1 MNKINIKEAKNR
13 IKKLTEEIN
22 YHNKLY
28 YTDDNPEI
36 EDYEY
41 DKLFREL
48 ENLERDFPNLKEE
61 NSPTNK
67 VGGMILEKFEKFEH
81 PIAMYSLS
89 NVMNEEEFFDF
100 DNRMKKEINSKDIK
114 YTVENKFDGLALE
127 LIYQNGKL
135 IVASTRGDGQ
145 VGENV
150 TNNVKVM
157 NNVPKNIKEKNKL
170 IIRGEALIT
179 KKDFEA
185 LNREREELEEVPF
198 ANPRNAASGGLRQ
211 LDSSESKK
219 RRLKFF
225 AYQIANYKDFNL
237 TNEYK
242 AMEFLLSLGFTVEGV
257 HPNIDAKEVLKIYN
271 EIQLNRNKMD
281 YEIDGLVIKV
291 DDIKSQEKLGFLS
304 RAPRFAVAFKF
315 KPEEKETLLN
325 NIEVQVGRTGALT
338 PVAKLKPVQVGGVIV
353 SNVTLHNPNEIKSKD
368 IRIGD
373 TVVVIRSGDVI
384 PKIVRV
390 NFDKRPKESKEF
402 VFPNKC
408 PVCGGATAIT
418 EGDVI
423 VRCINEECP
432 SKITKYIE
440 YFVSKAAM
448 NIDGIGKEWIA
459 TFTKSGLVKNP
470 ADIYKIKKTDLYK
483 FERMGEKLADNMLNS
498 IKESKKTT
506 LKRFIYSLGMRQV
519 GETTADLLAKYFTSI
534 ENFKKAT
541 IEDLENIEGIGE
553 ISAKSIYDF
562 LNNDKSKKI
571 IDDLLAVGVEPIFE
585 KMAITESKLTGK
597 NVVITGSI
605 EGFTRTSAKE
615 TAERLG
621 ATVQSYVSKTTDI
634 LIVGEK
640 AGSKLK
646 KAEEL
651 GIEIMPAD
659 DFIKLAK
666 ET

>member
-1 MNKINIKEAKNR
+1 
-13 IKKLTEEIN
+13 
-22 YHNKLY
+22 
-28 YTDDNPEI
+28 
-36 EDYEY
+36 
-41 DKLFREL
+41 
-48 ENLERDFPNLKEE
+48 
-61 NSPTNK
+61 
-67 VGGMILEKFEKFEH
+67 
-81 PIAMYSLS
+81 MYSLS
-89 NVMNEEEFFDF
+89 NVMNEEEFFEF
-100 DNRMKKEINSKDIK
+100 DNRMKRETNSKNIK

-242 AMEFLLSLGFTVEGV
+242 AMEFLSDLGFTVEGV

-408 PVCGGATAIT
+408 PVCGGDTAIT

-459 TFTKSGLVKNP
+459 TFTKSGLVKTP

-621 ATVQSYVSKTTDI
+621 ATVQSSVSKTTDI

-659 DFIKLAK
+659 DFIKLVN
-666 ET
+666 E

>member
-1 MNKINIKEAKNR
+1 MNIEEAKNR

-242 AMEFLLSLGFTVEGV
+242 AMEFLSDLGFTVEGV

-390 NFDKRPKESKEF
+390 VFDKRPKESKEF

-408 PVCGGATAIT
+408 PVCGGDTAIT

-483 FERMGEKLADNMLNS
+483 FERMGEKLAENMLNS

-534 ENFKKAT
+534 DNFKKAT

-621 ATVQSYVSKTTDI
+621 ATVQSSVSKTTDI

-651 GIEIMPAD
+651 GIKIMPAD
-659 DFIKLAK
+659 YFIKLVN
-666 ET
+666 E

>member
-390 NFDKRPKESKEF
+390 NLDKRPKESKEF

-585 KMAITESKLTGK
+585 KMAVTESKLTGK

-621 ATVQSYVSKTTDI
+621 ATVQSSVSKTTDI

-659 DFIKLAK
+659 DFIKLVN
-666 ET
+666 E

>member
-1 MNKINIKEAKNR
+1 MNIEEAKNR

-89 NVMNEEEFFDF
+89 NVMNEEEFFEF
-100 DNRMKKEINSKDIK
+100 DNRMKRETNSKDIK

-185 LNREREELEEVPF
+185 LNREREELEELPF

-257 HPNIDAKEVLKIYN
+257 HTNIDAKEVLKIYN

-390 NFDKRPKESKEF
+390 VFDKRPKESKEF

-408 PVCGGATAIT
+408 PVCGGDTAIT

-621 ATVQSYVSKTTDI
+621 ATVQSSVSKTTDI

-659 DFIKLAK
+659 DFIKLVN
-666 ET
+666 E

>member
-1 MNKINIKEAKNR
+1 MSELKLEEAKNK
-13 IKKLTEEIN
+13 IKELTEEIN

-242 AMEFLLSLGFTVEGV
+242 AMEFLSDLGFTVEGV
-257 HPNIDAKEVLKIYN
+257 HPNIDYKEVLKIYD
-271 EIQLNRNKMD
+271 EIQINRKKMD

-304 RAPRFAVAFKF
+304 RSPRFAVAFKF

-418 EGDVI
+418 DGDVI

-534 ENFKKAT
+534 DNFKKAT

-562 LNNDKSKKI
+562 LHNDKSKKI

-621 ATVQSYVSKTTDI
+621 ATVQSSVSKTTDI

>member
-1 MNKINIKEAKNR
+1 MNLEEARKKIEQ
-13 IKKLTEEIN
+13 LTATIN

-48 ENLERDFPNLKEE
+48 ENLEREFPELKKDD
-61 NSPTNK
+61 SPTNK
-67 VGGMILEKFEKFEH
+67 VGGTILEKFEKFEH

-89 NVMNEEEFFDF
+89 NVMNEEEFLEF
-100 DNRMKKEINSKDIK
+100 DNRMQKELNTSKIK

-127 LIYQNGKL
+127 LIYEKGKL
-135 IVASTRGDGQ
+135 TVASTRGDGQ

-150 TNNVKVM
+150 TNNVKMM
-157 NNVPKNIKEKNKL
+157 NNVPKSIKETKKL
-170 IIRGEALIT
+170 IVRGEALIT
-179 KKDFEA
+179 KKDFEI
-185 LNREREELEEVPF
+185 LNKEREELEEIPF
-198 ANPRNAASGGLRQ
+198 ANARNAASGGLRQ

-225 AYQIANYKDFNL
+225 AYQIANYKDFDL

-242 AMEFLLSLGFTVEGV
+242 SMEFLSELGFTVEGV
-257 HPNIDAKEVLKIYN
+257 HPNIDAKKVLETYYD
-271 EIQLNRNKMD
+271 IQEKRSKMD

-291 DDIKSQEKLGFLS
+291 DDVKYQEKLGFLS

-315 KPEEKETLLN
+315 KPEEKETVLK

-338 PVAKLKPVQVGGVIV
+338 PVAKLEPVQVGGVTV

-390 NFDKRPKESKEF
+390 VLEKRPSDSKVFEF
-402 VFPNKC
+402 PKKC
-408 PVCGGATAIT
+408 PVCGGETAVT
-418 EGDVI
+418 DGDVI

-432 SKITKYIE
+432 SKITRYIE
-440 YFVSKAAM
+440 YFVSKPAM
-448 NIDGIGKEWIA
+448 NMERIGKEWIA
-459 TFTKSGLVKNP
+459 VFTKSGLVKTP
-470 ADIYKIKKTDLYK
+470 ADLYKITRDDLFK
-483 FERMGEKLADNMLNS
+483 FERMGEKLASYMLESIENS
-498 IKESKKTT
+498 KNTT
-506 LKRFIYSLGMRQV
+506 LKRFIYALGIRQV
-519 GETTADLLAKYFTSI
+519 GETTADLLAKYFTSV

-541 IEDLENIEGIGE
+541 IDDLQNIEGIGE

-562 LNNDKSKKI
+562 LHNKKTLKL
-571 IDDLLAVGVEPIFE
+571 IDDLLDAGVNPVFE
-585 KMAITESKLTGK
+585 KLTTVESPLTGK

-621 ATVQSYVSKTTDI
+621 ATVQSAVSKNTDI

-646 KAEEL
+646 KAQEL
-651 GIEIMPAD
+651 GIQIMEAD
-659 DFIKLAK
+659 EFIKLANI
-666 ET
+666 

>member
-1 MNKINIKEAKNR
+1 MNLEEARKKIEQ
-13 IKKLTEEIN
+13 LTATIN

-48 ENLERDFPNLKEE
+48 ENLEREFPELKKDD
-61 NSPTNK
+61 SPTNK
-67 VGGMILEKFEKFEH
+67 VGGTILEKFEKFEH

-89 NVMNEEEFFDF
+89 NVMNEEEFLEF
-100 DNRMKKEINSKDIK
+100 DNRMQKELNTSKIK

-127 LIYQNGKL
+127 LIYEKGKL
-135 IVASTRGDGQ
+135 TVASTRGDGQ

-150 TNNVKVM
+150 TNNVKMM
-157 NNVPKNIKEKNKL
+157 NNVPKSIKDTKKL
-170 IIRGEALIT
+170 IVRGEALIT
-179 KKDFEA
+179 KKDFEI
-185 LNREREELEEVPF
+185 LNKEREELEEIPF
-198 ANPRNAASGGLRQ
+198 ANARNAASGGLRQ

-225 AYQIANYKDFNL
+225 AYQIANYKDFDL

-242 AMEFLLSLGFTVEGV
+242 SMEFLSELGFTVEGV
-257 HPNIDAKEVLKIYN
+257 HPNIDAKKVLETYYD
-271 EIQLNRNKMD
+271 IQEKRSKMD

-291 DDIKSQEKLGFLS
+291 DDVKYQEKLGFLS

-315 KPEEKETLLN
+315 KPEEKETILK
-325 NIEVQVGRTGALT
+325 NIEVQIGRTGALT
-338 PVAKLKPVQVGGVIV
+338 PVAKLEPVQVGGVTV

-390 NFDKRPKESKEF
+390 VLEKRPSDSKVFEF
-402 VFPNKC
+402 PKKC
-408 PVCGGATAIT
+408 PVCGGDTAVT
-418 EGDVI
+418 DGDVI

-432 SKITKYIE
+432 SKITRYIE
-440 YFVSKAAM
+440 YFVSKPAM
-448 NIDGIGKEWIA
+448 NMERIGKEWIA
-459 TFTKSGLVKNP
+459 VFTKSGLVKTP
-470 ADIYKIKKTDLYK
+470 ADLYKITRDDLFK
-483 FERMGEKLADNMLNS
+483 FERMGEKLASYMLESIENS
-498 IKESKKTT
+498 KNTT
-506 LKRFIYSLGMRQV
+506 LKRFIYALGIRQV

-534 ENFKKAT
+534 DNFKKAT
-541 IEDLENIEGIGE
+541 IDDLQNIEGIGE

-562 LNNDKSKKI
+562 LHNKKTLKL
-571 IDDLLAVGVEPIFE
+571 IDDLLDAGVNPVFE
-585 KMAITESKLTGK
+585 KLTTVESPLTGK

-605 EGFTRTSAKE
+605 EGFTRNSAKE
-615 TAERLG
+615 AAERLG
-621 ATVQSYVSKTTDI
+621 ATVQSAVSKNTDI

-646 KAEEL
+646 KAQEL
-651 GIEIMPAD
+651 GIQIMEAD
-659 DFIKLAK
+659 DFIKLANI
-666 ET
+666 

>member
-1 MNKINIKEAKNR
+1 MNIEEAKNR

-257 HPNIDAKEVLKIYN
+257 HPNIDTKEVLKIYN

-408 PVCGGATAIT
+408 PVCGGDTAIT

-483 FERMGEKLADNMLNS
+483 FERMGDKLAENMLNS
-498 IKESKKTT
+498 IEGSKKTT

-562 LNNDKSKKI
+562 LHNDKSKKI

-621 ATVQSYVSKTTDI
+621 ATVQSSVSKNTDI

-651 GIEIMPAD
+651 GIKIMPAD
-659 DFIKLAK
+659 DFIKLVN
-666 ET
+666 E

>member
-1 MNKINIKEAKNR
+1 MNLEEARKKIEQ
-13 IKKLTEEIN
+13 LTATIN

-48 ENLERDFPNLKEE
+48 ENLEREFPELKKDD
-61 NSPTNK
+61 SPTNK
-67 VGGMILEKFEKFEH
+67 VGGTILEKFEKFEH

-89 NVMNEEEFFDF
+89 NVMNEEEFLEF
-100 DNRMKKEINSKDIK
+100 DNRMQKELNTSKIK

-127 LIYQNGKL
+127 LIYEKGKL
-135 IVASTRGDGQ
+135 TVASTRGDGQ

-150 TNNVKVM
+150 TNNVKMM
-157 NNVPKNIKEKNKL
+157 NNVPKSIKDTKKL
-170 IIRGEALIT
+170 IVRGEALIT
-179 KKDFEA
+179 KKDFEI
-185 LNREREELEEVPF
+185 LNKEREELEEIPF
-198 ANPRNAASGGLRQ
+198 ANARNAASGGLRQ

-225 AYQIANYKDFNL
+225 AYQIANYKDFDL

-242 AMEFLLSLGFTVEGV
+242 SMEFLSELGFTVEGV
-257 HPNIDAKEVLKIYN
+257 HPNIDAKKVLETYYD
-271 EIQLNRNKMD
+271 IQEKRSKMD

-291 DDIKSQEKLGFLS
+291 DDVKYQEKLGFLS

-315 KPEEKETLLN
+315 KPEEKETVLK

-338 PVAKLKPVQVGGVIV
+338 PVAKLEPVQVGGVTV

-390 NFDKRPKESKEF
+390 VLEKRPSDSKVFEF
-402 VFPNKC
+402 PKKC
-408 PVCGGATAIT
+408 PVCGGETAVT
-418 EGDVI
+418 DGDVI

-432 SKITKYIE
+432 SKITRYIE
-440 YFVSKAAM
+440 YFVSKPAM
-448 NIDGIGKEWIA
+448 NMERIGKEWIA
-459 TFTKSGLVKNP
+459 VFTKSGLVKTP
-470 ADIYKIKKTDLYK
+470 ADLYKITRDDLFK
-483 FERMGEKLADNMLNS
+483 FERMGEKLASYMLESIENS
-498 IKESKKTT
+498 KNTT
-506 LKRFIYSLGMRQV
+506 LKRFIYALGIRQV
-519 GETTADLLAKYFTSI
+519 GETTADLLAKYFTSV

-541 IEDLENIEGIGE
+541 IDDLQNIEGIGE

-562 LNNDKSKKI
+562 LHNKKTLKL
-571 IDDLLAVGVEPIFE
+571 IDDLLDAGVNPVFE
-585 KMAITESKLTGK
+585 KLTTVESPLTGK

-605 EGFTRTSAKE
+605 EGFTRNSAKE
-615 TAERLG
+615 AAERLG
-621 ATVQSYVSKTTDI
+621 ATVQSAVSKNTDI

-646 KAEEL
+646 KAQEL
-651 GIEIMPAD
+651 GIQIMEAD
-659 DFIKLAK
+659 DFIKLANI
-666 ET
+666 

>member
-1 MNKINIKEAKNR
+1 MNIEEAKNR

-100 DNRMKKEINSKDIK
+100 DNRMKKEINSKYIK

-242 AMEFLLSLGFTVEGV
+242 AMEFLSDLGFTVEGV
-257 HPNIDAKEVLKIYN
+257 HPNIDYKEVLKIYE
-271 EIQLNRNKMD
+271 EIQINRNKMD

-291 DDIKSQEKLGFLS
+291 DDIKLQEKLGFLS

-390 NFDKRPKESKEF
+390 VFEKRPKDSEEF
-402 VFPNKC
+402 IFPNKC

-418 EGDVI
+418 DGDVI
-423 VRCINEECP
+423 VRCVNEECP

-448 NIDGIGKEWIA
+448 NIEGIGKEWIA
-459 TFTKSGLVKNP
+459 IFTKSGLVKNP

-621 ATVQSYVSKTTDI
+621 ATVQSSVSKNTDI

-659 DFIKLAK
+659 DFIKLVN
-666 ET
+666 E

>member
-1 MNKINIKEAKNR
+1 MNIEEAKNR

-36 EDYEY
+36 EDYQY

-89 NVMNEEEFFDF
+89 NVMNEEEFFEF
-100 DNRMKKEINSKDIK
+100 DNRMKRETNSKNIK

-127 LIYQNGKL
+127 LIYENGKL

-242 AMEFLLSLGFTVEGV
+242 AMEFLSDLGFTVEGV
-257 HPNIDAKEVLKIYN
+257 HPNIDYKEVLKIYN
-271 EIQLNRNKMD
+271 EIQLNRNKMN

-390 NFDKRPKESKEF
+390 NLDKRPKDSEEF
-402 VFPNKC
+402 IFPNKC

-418 EGDVI
+418 DGDVI

-448 NIDGIGKEWIA
+448 NIEGIGKEWIA
-459 TFTKSGLVKNP
+459 IFTKSGLVKTP

-585 KMAITESKLTGK
+585 KMAITESKLTSK

-621 ATVQSYVSKTTDI
+621 ATVQSSVSKTTDI

-659 DFIKLAK
+659 DFIKLVN
-666 ET
+666 E

>member
-1 MNKINIKEAKNR
+1 MNLEEARKKIEQ
-13 IKKLTEEIN
+13 LTATIN

-48 ENLERDFPNLKEE
+48 ENLEREFPELKKDD
-61 NSPTNK
+61 SPTNK
-67 VGGMILEKFEKFEH
+67 VGGTILEKFEKFEH

-89 NVMNEEEFFDF
+89 NVMNEEEFLEF
-100 DNRMKKEINSKDIK
+100 DNRMQKELNTSKIK

-127 LIYQNGKL
+127 LIYEKGKL
-135 IVASTRGDGQ
+135 TVASTRGDGQ

-150 TNNVKVM
+150 TNNVKMM
-157 NNVPKNIKEKNKL
+157 NNVPKSIKDTKKL
-170 IIRGEALIT
+170 IVRGEALIT
-179 KKDFEA
+179 KKDFEI
-185 LNREREELEEVPF
+185 LNKEREELEEIPF
-198 ANPRNAASGGLRQ
+198 ANARNAASGGLRQ

-225 AYQIANYKDFNL
+225 AYQIANYKDFDL

-242 AMEFLLSLGFTVEGV
+242 SMEFLSELGFTVEGV
-257 HPNIDAKEVLKIYN
+257 HPNIDAKKVLETYYD
-271 EIQLNRNKMD
+271 IQEKRSKMD

-291 DDIKSQEKLGFLS
+291 DDVKYQEKLGFLS

-315 KPEEKETLLN
+315 KPEEKETVLK

-338 PVAKLKPVQVGGVIV
+338 PVAKLEPVQVGGVTV

-390 NFDKRPKESKEF
+390 VLEKRPSDSKVFEF
-402 VFPNKC
+402 PKKC
-408 PVCGGATAIT
+408 PVCGGDTAVT
-418 EGDVI
+418 DGDVI

-432 SKITKYIE
+432 SKITRYIE
-440 YFVSKAAM
+440 YFVSKPAM
-448 NIDGIGKEWIA
+448 NMERIGKEWIA
-459 TFTKSGLVKNP
+459 VFTKSGLVKTP
-470 ADIYKIKKTDLYK
+470 ADLYKITRDDLFK
-483 FERMGEKLADNMLNS
+483 FERMGEKLASYMLESIENS
-498 IKESKKTT
+498 KNTT
-506 LKRFIYSLGMRQV
+506 LKRFIYALGIRQV
-519 GETTADLLAKYFTSI
+519 GETTADLLAKYFTSV

-541 IEDLENIEGIGE
+541 INDLQNIEGIGE

-562 LNNDKSKKI
+562 LHNKKTLKL
-571 IDDLLAVGVEPIFE
+571 IDDLLDAGVNPVFE
-585 KMAITESKLTGK
+585 KLTTVESPLTGK

-605 EGFTRTSAKE
+605 EGFTRNSAKE
-615 TAERLG
+615 AAERLG
-621 ATVQSYVSKTTDI
+621 ATVQSAVSKNTDI

-646 KAEEL
+646 KAQEL
-651 GIEIMPAD
+651 GIQIMEAD
-659 DFIKLAK
+659 DFIKLANI
-666 ET
+666 

>member
-1 MNKINIKEAKNR
+1 MNIEEAKNR

-89 NVMNEEEFFDF
+89 NVMNEEEFFEF
-100 DNRMKKEINSKDIK
+100 DNRMKREINSKDIK

-242 AMEFLLSLGFTVEGV
+242 AMEFLSDLGFTVEGV

-408 PVCGGATAIT
+408 PVCGGDTAIT

-459 TFTKSGLVKNP
+459 TFTKSGLVKTP

-562 LNNDKSKKI
+562 LNNDKSKRI

-621 ATVQSYVSKTTDI
+621 ATVQSSVSKTTDI

-659 DFIKLAK
+659 DFIKLVN
-666 ET
+666 E

>member
-1 MNKINIKEAKNR
+1 MNIEEAKNR

-242 AMEFLLSLGFTVEGV
+242 AMEFLSDLGFTVEGV

-408 PVCGGATAIT
+408 PVCGGDTAIT

-571 IDDLLAVGVEPIFE
+571 IDDLLSVGVEPIFE

-621 ATVQSYVSKTTDI
+621 ATVQSSVSKTTDI

-659 DFIKLAK
+659 DFIKLVN
-666 ET
+666 E

>member
-1 MNKINIKEAKNR
+1 MMNLEEAKQK
-13 IKKLTEEIN
+13 IEQLTETIN

-48 ENLERDFPNLKEE
+48 ENLEREFPELKKDD
-61 NSPTNK
+61 SPTNK
-67 VGGMILEKFEKFEH
+67 VGGTILEKFEKFEH

-89 NVMNEEEFFDF
+89 NVMNEEEFLEF
-100 DNRMKKEINSKDIK
+100 DNRMQKELNTSKIK

-127 LIYQNGKL
+127 LIYEKGKL
-135 IVASTRGDGQ
+135 TVASTRGDGQ

-150 TNNVKVM
+150 TNNVKM
-157 NNVPKNIKEKNKL
+157 IGNVPKSIKETKKL
-170 IIRGEALIT
+170 IVRGEALIT

-185 LNREREELEEVPF
+185 LNKEREELEEIPF
-198 ANPRNAASGGLRQ
+198 ANARNAAAGGLRQ
-211 LDSSESKK
+211 LDSAESKK

-225 AYQIANYKDFNL
+225 AYQIANYKDFDL

-242 AMEFLLSLGFTVEGV
+242 SMEFLSELGFTVEGV
-257 HPNIDAKEVLKIYN
+257 HPNIEAKKVLETYYN
-271 EIQLNRNKMD
+271 IQENRSKMD

-291 DDIKSQEKLGFLS
+291 DDVKYQEKLGFLS

-315 KPEEKETLLN
+315 KPEEKETILK

-338 PVAKLKPVQVGGVIV
+338 PVAKLEPVQVGGVTV

-390 NFDKRPKESKEF
+390 VLEKRPSDSKVFEF
-402 VFPNKC
+402 PKKC
-408 PVCGGATAIT
+408 PVCGGDTAIT
-418 EGDVI
+418 DGDVI
-423 VRCINEECP
+423 VRCINDECP
-432 SKITKYIE
+432 SKITRYIE
-440 YFVSKAAM
+440 YFVSKPAM
-448 NIDGIGKEWIA
+448 NMERIGKEWIA
-459 TFTKSGLVKNP
+459 AFTKSGLVKTP
-470 ADIYKIKKTDLYK
+470 ADIYKIKKEDLFK
-483 FERMGEKLADNMLNS
+483 FERMGEKLADNMIKS
-498 IKESKKTT
+498 IEESKNTT
-506 LKRFIYSLGMRQV
+506 LKRFIYALGMRQV

-534 ENFKKAT
+534 DNFKKAT
-541 IEDLENIEGIGE
+541 IEDLQNIEGIGE

-562 LNNDKSKKI
+562 LNNKKSLKLI
-571 IDDLLAVGVEPIFE
+571 EDLINAGVNPVFE
-585 KMAITESKLTGK
+585 KLTTVESPLTGK

-621 ATVQSYVSKTTDI
+621 ANVQSAVSKNTDI

-646 KAEEL
+646 KAQEL
-651 GIEIMPAD
+651 GIQIMEAD
-659 DFIKLAK
+659 EFIKLANL
-666 ET
+666 

>member
-408 PVCGGATAIT
+408 PVCGGDTAIT

-562 LNNDKSKKI
+562 LHNDKSKKI

-621 ATVQSYVSKTTDI
+621 ATVQSSVSKNTDI

-651 GIEIMPAD
+651 GIKIMPAD
-659 DFIKLAK
+659 DFIKLVN
-666 ET
+666 E

>member
-1 MNKINIKEAKNR
+1 MNIEEAKNR

-325 NIEVQVGRTGALT
+325 NIEVQVGRTG
-338 PVAKLKPVQVGGVIV
+338 
-353 SNVTLHNPNEIKSKD
+353 
-368 IRIGD
+368 
-373 TVVVIRSGDVI
+373 VVIRSGDVI

-390 NFDKRPKESKEF
+390 NLDKRPTERKEF

-585 KMAITESKLTGK
+585 KMAVTESKLTGK

-621 ATVQSYVSKTTDI
+621 ATVQSSVSKTTDI

-659 DFIKLAK
+659 DFIKLVN
-666 ET
+666 E

>member
-1 MNKINIKEAKNR
+1 MNIEEAKQK
-13 IKKLTEEIN
+13 IEQLTETIN

-48 ENLERDFPNLKEE
+48 ENLEREFPELKKDD
-61 NSPTNK
+61 SPTNQ
-67 VGGMILEKFEKFEH
+67 
-81 PIAMYSLS
+81 
-89 NVMNEEEFFDF
+89 
-100 DNRMKKEINSKDIK
+100 SKIK

-127 LIYQNGKL
+127 LIYEKGKL

-150 TNNVKVM
+150 TNNVKMM
-157 NNVPKNIKEKNKL
+157 NNVPKSIKEKNRL
-170 IIRGEALIT
+170 IVRGEALIT

-185 LNREREELEEVPF
+185 LNKEREELEEIPF
-198 ANPRNAASGGLRQ
+198 ANARNAASGGLRQ
-211 LDSSESKK
+211 LDSAESKK

-225 AYQIANYKDFNL
+225 AYQIANYKDFDL

-242 AMEFLLSLGFTVEGV
+242 SMEFLSELGFTVEGV
-257 HPNIDAKEVLKIYN
+257 HPNIDAKKVLETYYD
-271 EIQLNRNKMD
+271 IQEKRSKMD

-291 DDIKSQEKLGFLS
+291 DDVKHQEKLGFLS

-315 KPEEKETLLN
+315 KPEEKETVLK

-338 PVAKLKPVQVGGVIV
+338 PVAKLEPVQVGGVTV

-373 TVVVIRSGDVI
+373 TIVVIRSGDVI
-384 PKIVRV
+384 PKITRV
-390 NFDKRPKESKEF
+390 VLEKRPADSKPFEF
-402 VFPNKC
+402 PKKC
-408 PVCGGATAIT
+408 PVCGGDTAVT
-418 EGDVI
+418 DGDVI

-432 SKITKYIE
+432 SKITRYIE
-440 YFVSKAAM
+440 YFVSKPAM
-448 NIDGIGKEWIA
+448 NMERIGKEWIA
-459 TFTKSGLVKNP
+459 VFTKSGLVKTP
-470 ADIYKIKKTDLYK
+470 ADLYKITRDDLFK
-483 FERMGEKLADNMLNS
+483 FERMGEKLAGYMLESIENS
-498 IKESKKTT
+498 KNTT
-506 LKRFIYSLGMRQV
+506 LKRFIYALGIRQV

-541 IEDLENIEGIGE
+541 IDDLQNIEGIGE

-562 LNNDKSKKI
+562 LHNEKTLKL
-571 IDDLLAVGVEPIFE
+571 IDDLLAAGVNPVFE
-585 KMAITESKLTGK
+585 KVVTVESPLTGK

-605 EGFTRTSAKE
+605 EGFTRNSAKE
-615 TAERLG
+615 AAERLG
-621 ATVQSYVSKTTDI
+621 ATVQSAVSKNTNI

-646 KAEEL
+646 KAQDL
-651 GIEIMPAD
+651 GVEIMEAD
-659 DFIKLAK
+659 EFIKLANG
-666 ET
+666 

>member
-1 MNKINIKEAKNR
+1 MNIEEAKNR

-198 ANPRNAASGGLRQ
+198 ANPRNAASGGVRQ

-242 AMEFLLSLGFTVEGV
+242 AMEFLSDLGFTVEGV

-390 NFDKRPKESKEF
+390 NLDKRPKESKEF

-408 PVCGGATAIT
+408 PVCGGDTAIT

-459 TFTKSGLVKNP
+459 TLTKSGLVKNP

-534 ENFKKAT
+534 DNFKKAT

-621 ATVQSYVSKTTDI
+621 ATVQSSVSKTTDI

-659 DFIKLAK
+659 DFIKLVN
-666 ET
+666 E

>member
-1 MNKINIKEAKNR
+1 MNLEEARKKIEQ
-13 IKKLTEEIN
+13 LTATIN

-48 ENLERDFPNLKEE
+48 ENLEREFPELKKDD
-61 NSPTNK
+61 SPTNK
-67 VGGMILEKFEKFEH
+67 VGGTILEKFEKFEH

-89 NVMNEEEFFDF
+89 NVMNEEEFLEF
-100 DNRMKKEINSKDIK
+100 DNRMQKELNTSKIK

-127 LIYQNGKL
+127 LIYEKGKL
-135 IVASTRGDGQ
+135 TVASTRGDGQ

-150 TNNVKVM
+150 TNNVKM
-157 NNVPKNIKEKNKL
+157 MSNVPKSIKETKKL
-170 IIRGEALIT
+170 IVRGEALIT
-179 KKDFEA
+179 KKDFEI
-185 LNREREELEEVPF
+185 LNKEREELEEIPF
-198 ANPRNAASGGLRQ
+198 ANARNAASGGLRQ

-225 AYQIANYKDFNL
+225 AYQIANYKDFDL

-242 AMEFLLSLGFTVEGV
+242 SMEFLSELGFTVEGV
-257 HPNIDAKEVLKIYN
+257 HPNIDAKKVLETYYD
-271 EIQLNRNKMD
+271 IQEKRSKMD

-291 DDIKSQEKLGFLS
+291 DDVKYQEKLGFLS

-315 KPEEKETLLN
+315 KPEEKETVLK

-338 PVAKLKPVQVGGVIV
+338 PVAKLEPVQVGGVTV

-390 NFDKRPKESKEF
+390 VLEKRSSDSKVFEFPK
-402 VFPNKC
+402 KC
-408 PVCGGATAIT
+408 PVCGGETAVT
-418 EGDVI
+418 DGDVI

-432 SKITKYIE
+432 SKITRYIE
-440 YFVSKAAM
+440 YFVSKPAM
-448 NIDGIGKEWIA
+448 NMERIGKEWIA
-459 TFTKSGLVKNP
+459 VFTKSGLVKTP
-470 ADIYKIKKTDLYK
+470 ADLYKITRDDLFK
-483 FERMGEKLADNMLNS
+483 FERMGEKLASYMLESIENS
-498 IKESKKTT
+498 KNTT
-506 LKRFIYSLGMRQV
+506 LKRFIYALGIRQV
-519 GETTADLLAKYFTSI
+519 GETTADLLAKYFTSV

-541 IEDLENIEGIGE
+541 IDDLQNIEGIGE

-562 LNNDKSKKI
+562 LHNKKTLKL
-571 IDDLLAVGVEPIFE
+571 IDDLLDAGVNPVFE
-585 KMAITESKLTGK
+585 KLTTVESPLTGK

-605 EGFTRTSAKE
+605 EGFTRNSAKE
-615 TAERLG
+615 AAERLG
-621 ATVQSYVSKTTDI
+621 ATVQSAVSKNTDI

-646 KAEEL
+646 KAQEL
-651 GIEIMPAD
+651 GIQIMEAD
-659 DFIKLAK
+659 EFIKLANI
-666 ET
+666 

>member
-1 MNKINIKEAKNR
+1 MMNLEEAKNK
-13 IKKLTEEIN
+13 IEQLTKTIN

-48 ENLERDFPNLKEE
+48 ENLEREFPELKKED
-61 NSPTNK
+61 SPTNK
-67 VGGMILEKFEKFEH
+67 VGGTILEKFEKFEH

-89 NVMNEEEFFDF
+89 NVMNEEEFLEF
-100 DNRMKKEINSKDIK
+100 DNRMEKELNTSNIK

-127 LIYQNGKL
+127 LIYEKGKL
-135 IVASTRGDGQ
+135 TVASTRGDGQ

-150 TNNVKVM
+150 TNNVKM
-157 NNVPKNIKEKNKL
+157 ISNVPKNIKETKKL
-170 IIRGEALIT
+170 IVRGEALIT
-179 KKDFEA
+179 KKDFEI
-185 LNREREELEEVPF
+185 LNKEREELEEIPF
-198 ANPRNAASGGLRQ
+198 ANARNAASGGLRQ
-211 LDSSESKK
+211 LDSAESKK

-225 AYQIANYKDFNL
+225 AYQIANYKDFDL

-242 AMEFLLSLGFTVEGV
+242 SMEFLSELGFTVEGV
-257 HPNIDAKEVLKIYN
+257 HPNIEAKKVLETYYS
-271 EIQLNRNKMD
+271 IQEKRSKMD

-291 DDIKSQEKLGFLS
+291 DDVKYQEKLGFLS

-315 KPEEKETLLN
+315 KPEEKETILK

-338 PVAKLKPVQVGGVIV
+338 PVAKLEPVQVGGVTV

-390 NFDKRPKESKEF
+390 VLDKRPSESKIFEF
-402 VFPNKC
+402 PKKC
-408 PVCGGATAIT
+408 PVCGGDTAIT
-418 EGDVI
+418 DGDVI
-423 VRCINEECP
+423 VRCINDECP
-432 SKITKYIE
+432 SKITRYIE
-440 YFVSKAAM
+440 YFVSKPAM
-448 NIDGIGKEWIA
+448 NMERIGKEWIA
-459 TFTKSGLVKNP
+459 VFTKSGLVKTP
-470 ADIYKIKKTDLYK
+470 ADLYKITRDDLFK
-483 FERMGEKLADNMLNS
+483 FERMGEKLASYMLESIENS
-498 IKESKKTT
+498 KNTT
-506 LKRFIYSLGMRQV
+506 LKRFIYSLGIRQV

-534 ENFKKAT
+534 DNFKKAT
-541 IEDLENIEGIGE
+541 IEDLQNIEGIGE

-562 LNNDKSKKI
+562 LNNEKSLKLI
-571 IDDLLAVGVEPIFE
+571 EDLINAGVNPVFE
-585 KMAITESKLTGK
+585 KLTTVESPLTGK

-621 ATVQSYVSKTTDI
+621 ASVQSAVSKNTDI

-646 KAEEL
+646 KAQEL
-651 GIEIMPAD
+651 GIEIMEAD
-659 DFIKLAK
+659 EFIKIANL
-666 ET
+666 

>member
-1 MNKINIKEAKNR
+1 MNLEEARKKIEQ
-13 IKKLTEEIN
+13 LTATIN

-48 ENLERDFPNLKEE
+48 ENLEREFPELKKDD
-61 NSPTNK
+61 SPTNK
-67 VGGMILEKFEKFEH
+67 VGGTILEKFEKFEH

-89 NVMNEEEFFDF
+89 NVMNEEEFLEF
-100 DNRMKKEINSKDIK
+100 DNRMQKELNTSKIK

-127 LIYQNGKL
+127 LIYEKGKL
-135 IVASTRGDGQ
+135 TVASTRGDGQ

-150 TNNVKVM
+150 TNNVKMM
-157 NNVPKNIKEKNKL
+157 NNVPKSIKDTKKL
-170 IIRGEALIT
+170 IVRGEALIT
-179 KKDFEA
+179 KKDFEI
-185 LNREREELEEVPF
+185 LNKEREELEEIPF
-198 ANPRNAASGGLRQ
+198 ANARNAASGGLRQ

-225 AYQIANYKDFNL
+225 AYQIANYKDFDL

-242 AMEFLLSLGFTVEGV
+242 SMEFLSELGFTVEGV
-257 HPNIDAKEVLKIYN
+257 HPNIDAKKVLETYYD
-271 EIQLNRNKMD
+271 IQEKRSKMD

-291 DDIKSQEKLGFLS
+291 DDVKYQEKLGFLS

-315 KPEEKETLLN
+315 KPEEKETILK
-325 NIEVQVGRTGALT
+325 NIEVQVGRTGTLT
-338 PVAKLKPVQVGGVIV
+338 PVAKLEPVQVGGVTV

-390 NFDKRPKESKEF
+390 VLEKRPSDSKVFEF
-402 VFPNKC
+402 PKKC
-408 PVCGGATAIT
+408 PVCGGETAVT
-418 EGDVI
+418 DGDVI

-432 SKITKYIE
+432 SKITRYIE
-440 YFVSKAAM
+440 YFVSKPAM
-448 NIDGIGKEWIA
+448 NMERIGKEWIA
-459 TFTKSGLVKNP
+459 VFTKSGLVKTP
-470 ADIYKIKKTDLYK
+470 ADLYKITRDDLFK
-483 FERMGEKLADNMLNS
+483 FERMGEKLASYMLESIENS
-498 IKESKKTT
+498 KNTT
-506 LKRFIYSLGMRQV
+506 LKRFIYALGIRQV
-519 GETTADLLAKYFTSI
+519 GETTADLLAKYFTSV

-541 IEDLENIEGIGE
+541 INDLQNIEGIGE

-562 LNNDKSKKI
+562 LHNKKTLKL
-571 IDDLLAVGVEPIFE
+571 IDDLLDAGVNPVFE
-585 KMAITESKLTGK
+585 KLTTVESPLTGK

-605 EGFTRTSAKE
+605 EGFTRNSAKE
-615 TAERLG
+615 AAERLG
-621 ATVQSYVSKTTDI
+621 ATVQSAVSKNTDI

-646 KAEEL
+646 KAQEL
-651 GIEIMPAD
+651 GIQIMEAD
-659 DFIKLAK
+659 DFIKLANI
-666 ET
+666 

>member
-1 MNKINIKEAKNR
+1 MNIEEAKNR

-257 HPNIDAKEVLKIYN
+257 HPNIDTKEVLKIYN

-408 PVCGGATAIT
+408 PVCGGDTAIT

-448 NIDGIGKEWIA
+448 NIEGIGKEWIA
-459 TFTKSGLVKNP
+459 IFTKSGLVKTP

-621 ATVQSYVSKTTDI
+621 ATVQSSVSKTTDI

-659 DFIKLAK
+659 DFIKLVN
-666 ET
+666 E

>member
-1 MNKINIKEAKNR
+1 MNIETIKIKIKE
-13 IKKLTEEIN
+13 LTEKIN

-28 YTDDNPEI
+28 YEDDNPEI

-48 ENLERDFPNLKEE
+48 ETLEAEYPELKLAT
-61 NSPTNK
+61 SPTNR
-67 VGGMILEKFEKFEH
+67 VGGSVLEKFEKFEH

-89 NVMNEEEFFDF
+89 NVMNEEEFLEFDS
-100 DNRMKKEINSKDIK
+100 RMQKELNATNIK

-127 LIYQNGKL
+127 LIYENGKL
-135 IVASTRGDGQ
+135 VVASTRGDGK

-150 TNNVKVM
+150 TNNVM
-157 NNVPKNIKEKNKL
+157 MINNVPKKINLKEKI
-170 IIRGEALIT
+170 IIRGETLIT
-179 KKDFEA
+179 KKDFQI
-185 LNREREELEEVPF
+185 LNKEREELEEIPF

-225 AYQIANYKDFNL
+225 AYQIANYKDFNI
-237 TNEYK
+237 TNEHK
-242 AMEFLLSLGFTVEGV
+242 AMEFLKDLGFTVEGV
-257 HPNIDAKEVLKIYN
+257 HSSISVDSVLKVYN
-271 EIQLNRNKMD
+271 DIQENRHSMD

-291 DDIKSQEKLGFLS
+291 DDVSYQEKLGFLS

-315 KPEEKETLLN
+315 KPEERETIIKA
-325 NIEVQVGRTGALT
+325 IEVQVGRTGALT
-338 PVAKLKPVQVGGVIV
+338 PVAKLEPVKVGGVTV

-368 IRIGD
+368 IRVGD

-384 PKIVRV
+384 PKITRV
-390 NFDKRPKESKEF
+390 VFDKRTIDCVPF
-402 VFPNKC
+402 VFPDKC
-408 PVCGGATAIT
+408 PVCGGDTAIT
-418 EGDVI
+418 DGDVI

-432 SKITKYIE
+432 NKITKYIE
-440 YFVSKAAM
+440 YFVSKSAM

-459 TFTKSGLVKNP
+459 IFTKSGLIKTP
-470 ADIYKIKKTDLYK
+470 ADLYK
-483 FERMGEKLADNMLNS
+483 ITKEDLNKFDRMGDKLASNMISS
-498 IKESKKTT
+498 IEKSKQTT

-519 GETTADLLAKYFTSI
+519 GDTTADLLAKYFTSI
-534 ENFKKAT
+534 DNFKKAT

-553 ISAKSIYDF
+553 ISAKSIYNF
-562 LNNDKSKKI
+562 INSKKGKNI
-571 IDDLLAVGVEPIFE
+571 IDSLIAVGVNPIFE
-585 KMAITESKLTGK
+585 KLQITESILTGK

-605 EGFTRTSAKE
+605 EGYSRTSAKE
-615 TAERLG
+615 LAEKLG
-621 ATVQSYVSKTTDI
+621 ANVQSSISKNTDI

-651 GIEIMPAD
+651 GVTIMTAD
-659 DFIKLAK
+659 EFTSLV
-666 ET
+666 

>member
-1 MNKINIKEAKNR
+1 MNIEEAKNR

-257 HPNIDAKEVLKIYN
+257 HPNIDTKEVLKIYN

-390 NFDKRPKESKEF
+390 VFDKRPKESKEF

-408 PVCGGATAIT
+408 PVCGGDTAIT

-483 FERMGEKLADNMLNS
+483 FERMGDKLAENMLNS
-498 IKESKKTT
+498 IEGSKKTT

-605 EGFTRTSAKE
+605 EGFTRTSVKE

-621 ATVQSYVSKTTDI
+621 ATVQSSVSKTTDI

-651 GIEIMPAD
+651 GIKIMPAD
-659 DFIKLAK
+659 DFIKLVN
-666 ET
+666 E

>member
-1 MNKINIKEAKNR
+1 MNLEEARKKIEQ
-13 IKKLTEEIN
+13 LTATIN

-48 ENLERDFPNLKEE
+48 ENLEREFPELKKDD
-61 NSPTNK
+61 SPTNK
-67 VGGMILEKFEKFEH
+67 VGGTILEKFEKFEH

-89 NVMNEEEFFDF
+89 NVMNEEEFLEF
-100 DNRMKKEINSKDIK
+100 DNRMQKELNTSKIK

-127 LIYQNGKL
+127 LIYEKGKL
-135 IVASTRGDGQ
+135 TVASTRGDGQ

-150 TNNVKVM
+150 TNNVKMM
-157 NNVPKNIKEKNKL
+157 NNVPKSIKDTKKL
-170 IIRGEALIT
+170 IVRGEALIT
-179 KKDFEA
+179 KKDFEI
-185 LNREREELEEVPF
+185 LNKEREELEEIPF
-198 ANPRNAASGGLRQ
+198 ANARNAASGGLRQ

-225 AYQIANYKDFNL
+225 AYQIANYKDFDL

-242 AMEFLLSLGFTVEGV
+242 SMEFLSELGFTVEGV
-257 HPNIDAKEVLKIYN
+257 HPNIDAKKVLETYYD
-271 EIQLNRNKMD
+271 IQEKRSKMD

-291 DDIKSQEKLGFLS
+291 DDVKYQEKLGFLS

-315 KPEEKETLLN
+315 KPEEKETILK

-338 PVAKLKPVQVGGVIV
+338 PVAKLEPVQVGGVSV

-390 NFDKRPKESKEF
+390 VLEKRPSDSKVFEF
-402 VFPNKC
+402 PKKC
-408 PVCGGATAIT
+408 PVCGGETAVT
-418 EGDVI
+418 DGDVI

-432 SKITKYIE
+432 SKITRYIE
-440 YFVSKAAM
+440 YFVSKPAM
-448 NIDGIGKEWIA
+448 NMERIGKEWIA
-459 TFTKSGLVKNP
+459 VFTKSGLVKTP
-470 ADIYKIKKTDLYK
+470 ADLYKITRDDLFK
-483 FERMGEKLADNMLNS
+483 FERMGEKLASYMLESIENS
-498 IKESKKTT
+498 KNTT
-506 LKRFIYSLGMRQV
+506 LKRFIYALGIRQV

-534 ENFKKAT
+534 DNFKKAT
-541 IEDLENIEGIGE
+541 IDDLQNIEGIGE

-562 LNNDKSKKI
+562 LHNKKTLKL
-571 IDDLLAVGVEPIFE
+571 IDDLLDAGVNPVFE
-585 KMAITESKLTGK
+585 KLTTVESPLTGK

-605 EGFTRTSAKE
+605 EGFTRNSAKE
-615 TAERLG
+615 AAERLG
-621 ATVQSYVSKTTDI
+621 ATVQSAVSKNTDI

-646 KAEEL
+646 KAQEL
-651 GIEIMPAD
+651 GIQIMEAD
-659 DFIKLAK
+659 DFIKLANI
-666 ET
+666 

>member
-1 MNKINIKEAKNR
+1 MNLEEARKKIEQ
-13 IKKLTEEIN
+13 LTATIN

-48 ENLERDFPNLKEE
+48 ENLEREFPELKKDD
-61 NSPTNK
+61 SPTNK
-67 VGGMILEKFEKFEH
+67 VGGTILEKFEKFEH

-89 NVMNEEEFFDF
+89 NVMNEEEFLEF
-100 DNRMKKEINSKDIK
+100 DNRMQKELNTSKIK

-127 LIYQNGKL
+127 LIYEKGKL
-135 IVASTRGDGQ
+135 TVASTRGDGQ

-150 TNNVKVM
+150 TNNVKMM
-157 NNVPKNIKEKNKL
+157 NNVPKSIKDTKKL
-170 IIRGEALIT
+170 IVRGEALIT
-179 KKDFEA
+179 KKDFEI
-185 LNREREELEEVPF
+185 LNKEREELEEIPF
-198 ANPRNAASGGLRQ
+198 ANARNAASGGLRQ

-225 AYQIANYKDFNL
+225 AYQIANYKDFDL

-242 AMEFLLSLGFTVEGV
+242 SMEFLSELGFTVEGV
-257 HPNIDAKEVLKIYN
+257 HPNINAKKVLETYYD
-271 EIQLNRNKMD
+271 IQEKRSKMD

-291 DDIKSQEKLGFLS
+291 DDVKYQEKLGFLS

-315 KPEEKETLLN
+315 KPEEKETILK

-338 PVAKLKPVQVGGVIV
+338 PVAKLEPVQVGGVTV

-390 NFDKRPKESKEF
+390 VLEKRPSDSKVFEF
-402 VFPNKC
+402 PKKC
-408 PVCGGATAIT
+408 PVCGGDTAVT
-418 EGDVI
+418 DGDVI

-432 SKITKYIE
+432 SKITRYIE
-440 YFVSKAAM
+440 YFVSKPAM
-448 NIDGIGKEWIA
+448 NMERIGKEWIA
-459 TFTKSGLVKNP
+459 VFTKSGLVKTP
-470 ADIYKIKKTDLYK
+470 ADLYKITRDDLFK
-483 FERMGEKLADNMLNS
+483 FERMGEKLAGYMLESIENS
-498 IKESKKTT
+498 KNTT
-506 LKRFIYSLGMRQV
+506 LKRFIYALGIRQV
-519 GETTADLLAKYFTSI
+519 GETTADLLAKYFTSV

-541 IEDLENIEGIGE
+541 IDDLQNIEGIGE

-562 LNNDKSKKI
+562 LHNKKTLKL
-571 IDDLLAVGVEPIFE
+571 IDDLLDAGVNPVFE
-585 KMAITESKLTGK
+585 KLTTVESPLTGK

-605 EGFTRTSAKE
+605 EGFTRNSAKE
-615 TAERLG
+615 AAERLG
-621 ATVQSYVSKTTDI
+621 ATVQSAVSKNTDI

-646 KAEEL
+646 KAQEL
-651 GIEIMPAD
+651 GIQIMEAN
-659 DFIKLAK
+659 DFIKLANI
-666 ET
+666 

>member
-1 MNKINIKEAKNR
+1 MNLEEARKKIEQ
-13 IKKLTEEIN
+13 LTATIN

-28 YTDDNPEI
+28 YTYDNPEI

-48 ENLERDFPNLKEE
+48 ENLEREFPELKKDD
-61 NSPTNK
+61 SPTNK
-67 VGGMILEKFEKFEH
+67 VGGTILEKFEKFEH

-89 NVMNEEEFFDF
+89 NVMNEEEFLEF
-100 DNRMKKEINSKDIK
+100 DNRMQKELNTSKIK

-127 LIYQNGKL
+127 LIYEKGKL
-135 IVASTRGDGQ
+135 TVASTRGDGQ

-150 TNNVKVM
+150 TNNVKMM
-157 NNVPKNIKEKNKL
+157 NNVPKSIKETKKL
-170 IIRGEALIT
+170 IVRGEALIT
-179 KKDFEA
+179 KKDFEI
-185 LNREREELEEVPF
+185 LNKEREELEEIPF
-198 ANPRNAASGGLRQ
+198 ANARNAASGGLRQ

-225 AYQIANYKDFNL
+225 AYQIANYKDFDL

-242 AMEFLLSLGFTVEGV
+242 SMEFLSELGFTVEGV
-257 HPNIDAKEVLKIYN
+257 HPNIDAKKVLETYYD
-271 EIQLNRNKMD
+271 IQEKRSKMD

-291 DDIKSQEKLGFLS
+291 DDVKYQEKLGFLS

-315 KPEEKETLLN
+315 KPEEKETILK

-338 PVAKLKPVQVGGVIV
+338 PVAKLEPVQVGSVTV

-390 NFDKRPKESKEF
+390 VLEKRPSDSKVFEF
-402 VFPNKC
+402 PKKC
-408 PVCGGATAIT
+408 PVCGGDTAVT
-418 EGDVI
+418 DGDVI

-432 SKITKYIE
+432 SKITRYIE
-440 YFVSKAAM
+440 YFVSKPAM
-448 NIDGIGKEWIA
+448 NMERIGKEWIA
-459 TFTKSGLVKNP
+459 VFTKSGLVKTP
-470 ADIYKIKKTDLYK
+470 ADLYKITRDDLFK
-483 FERMGEKLADNMLNS
+483 FERMGEKLASYMLESIENS
-498 IKESKKTT
+498 KNTT
-506 LKRFIYSLGMRQV
+506 LKRFIYALGIRQV
-519 GETTADLLAKYFTSI
+519 GETTADLLAKYFTSV

-541 IEDLENIEGIGE
+541 IDDLQNIEGIGE

-562 LNNDKSKKI
+562 LHNKKTLKL
-571 IDDLLAVGVEPIFE
+571 IDDLLDAGVNPVFE
-585 KMAITESKLTGK
+585 KLTTVESPLTGK

-605 EGFTRTSAKE
+605 EGFTRNSAKE
-615 TAERLG
+615 AAERLG
-621 ATVQSYVSKTTDI
+621 ATVQSAVSKNTDI

-646 KAEEL
+646 KAQEL
-651 GIEIMPAD
+651 GIQIMEAD
-659 DFIKLAK
+659 DFIKLANI
-666 ET
+666 

>member
-1 MNKINIKEAKNR
+1 MNIEEAKNR

-89 NVMNEEEFFDF
+89 NVMNEEEFFEF
-100 DNRMKKEINSKDIK
+100 DNRMKRETNSKNIK

-242 AMEFLLSLGFTVEGV
+242 AMEFLSDLGFTVEGV
-257 HPNIDAKEVLKIYN
+257 HPNIDYKEVLKIYE
-271 EIQLNRNKMD
+271 EIQINRNKMD

-408 PVCGGATAIT
+408 PVCGGDTAIT

-621 ATVQSYVSKTTDI
+621 ATVQSSVSKTTDI

-651 GIEIMPAD
+651 GIEIMSAD
-659 DFIKLAK
+659 DFIKLVN
-666 ET
+666 E

>member
-1 MNKINIKEAKNR
+1 MNKEEAKQK
-13 IKKLTEEIN
+13 IEQLTKTIN

-48 ENLERDFPNLKEE
+48 ENLEREFPELKKDD
-61 NSPTNK
+61 SPTNK
-67 VGGMILEKFEKFEH
+67 VGGTILEKFDKFEH

-89 NVMNEEEFFDF
+89 NVMNEEEFLEFN
-100 DNRMKKEINSKDIK
+100 NRMQKELNANKIK

-127 LIYQNGKL
+127 LIYEKGKL
-135 IVASTRGDGQ
+135 TVASTRGDGQ

-150 TNNVKVM
+150 TNNVKMM
-157 NNVPKNIKEKNKL
+157 NNVPKSIKETKKL
-170 IIRGEALIT
+170 IVRGEALIT

-185 LNREREELEEVPF
+185 LNKEREELEEIPF
-198 ANPRNAASGGLRQ
+198 ANARNAASGGLRQ
-211 LDSSESKK
+211 LDSAESKK

-225 AYQIANYKDFNL
+225 AYQIANYKDFDL

-242 AMEFLLSLGFTVEGV
+242 SMEFLSELGFTVEGV
-257 HPNIDAKEVLKIYN
+257 HPNIEAKKVLETYYD
-271 EIQLNRNKMD
+271 IQEKRSKMD

-291 DDIKSQEKLGFLS
+291 DDVKYQEKLGFLS

-315 KPEEKETLLN
+315 KPEEKETILK

-338 PVAKLKPVQVGGVIV
+338 PVAKLEPVQVGGVTV

-390 NFDKRPKESKEF
+390 VLEKRPSDSKVFEF
-402 VFPNKC
+402 PKKC
-408 PVCGGATAIT
+408 PVCGADTAIT
-418 EGDVI
+418 DGDVI

-432 SKITKYIE
+432 SKITRYIE
-440 YFVSKAAM
+440 YFVSKPAM
-448 NIDGIGKEWIA
+448 NMERIGKEWIA
-459 TFTKSGLVKNP
+459 VFTKSGLVKTP
-470 ADIYKIKKTDLYK
+470 ADLYKITRDDLFK
-483 FERMGEKLADNMLNS
+483 FERMGEKLASYMLESIENS
-498 IKESKKTT
+498 KNTT
-506 LKRFIYSLGMRQV
+506 LKRFIYALGIRQV

-534 ENFKKAT
+534 DNFKKAT
-541 IEDLENIEGIGE
+541 IEDLQNIEGIGE
-553 ISAKSIYDF
+553 ISAQSIYDF
-562 LNNDKSKKI
+562 LNNKKTLKL
-571 IDDLLAVGVEPIFE
+571 IDDLLAVGVNPVFE
-585 KMAITESKLTGK
+585 KVTTVESPLTGK

-605 EGFTRTSAKE
+605 EGFTRNSAKE

-621 ATVQSYVSKTTDI
+621 ATVQSAVSKNTDI

-646 KAEEL
+646 KAQDL
-651 GIEIMPAD
+651 GIQIMEAD
-659 DFIKLAK
+659 EFIKLANI
-666 ET
+666 

>member
-1 MNKINIKEAKNR
+1 MNLEEARKKIEQ
-13 IKKLTEEIN
+13 LTATIN

-48 ENLERDFPNLKEE
+48 ENLEREFPELKKDD
-61 NSPTNK
+61 SPTNK
-67 VGGMILEKFEKFEH
+67 VGGTILEKFEKFEH

-89 NVMNEEEFFDF
+89 NVMNEEEFLEF
-100 DNRMKKEINSKDIK
+100 DNRMQKELNTSKIK

-127 LIYQNGKL
+127 LIYEKGKL
-135 IVASTRGDGQ
+135 TVASTRGDGQ

-150 TNNVKVM
+150 TNNVKMM
-157 NNVPKNIKEKNKL
+157 NNVPKSIKETKKL
-170 IIRGEALIT
+170 IVRGEALIT
-179 KKDFEA
+179 KKDFEI
-185 LNREREELEEVPF
+185 LNKEREELEEIPF
-198 ANPRNAASGGLRQ
+198 ANARNAASGGLRQ

-225 AYQIANYKDFNL
+225 AYQIANYKDFDL

-242 AMEFLLSLGFTVEGV
+242 SMEFLSELGFTVEGV
-257 HPNIDAKEVLKIYN
+257 HPNIDAKKVLETYYD
-271 EIQLNRNKMD
+271 IQEKRSKMD

-291 DDIKSQEKLGFLS
+291 DDVKYQEKLGFLS

-315 KPEEKETLLN
+315 KPEEKETILK

-338 PVAKLKPVQVGGVIV
+338 PVAKLEPVQVGSVTV

-390 NFDKRPKESKEF
+390 VLEKRPSDSKVFEF
-402 VFPNKC
+402 PKKC
-408 PVCGGATAIT
+408 PVCGGDTAVT
-418 EGDVI
+418 DGDVI

-432 SKITKYIE
+432 SKITRYIE
-440 YFVSKAAM
+440 YFVSKPAM
-448 NIDGIGKEWIA
+448 NMERIGKEWIA
-459 TFTKSGLVKNP
+459 VFTKSGLVKTP
-470 ADIYKIKKTDLYK
+470 ADLYKITRDDLFK
-483 FERMGEKLADNMLNS
+483 FERMGEKLASYMLESIENS
-498 IKESKKTT
+498 KNTT
-506 LKRFIYSLGMRQV
+506 LKRFIYALGIRQV
-519 GETTADLLAKYFTSI
+519 GETTADLLAKYFTSV

-541 IEDLENIEGIGE
+541 IDDLQNIEGIGE

-562 LNNDKSKKI
+562 LHNKKTLKL
-571 IDDLLAVGVEPIFE
+571 IDDLLDAGVNPVFE
-585 KMAITESKLTGK
+585 KLTTVESPLTGK

-605 EGFTRTSAKE
+605 EGFTRNSAKE
-615 TAERLG
+615 AAERLG
-621 ATVQSYVSKTTDI
+621 ATVQSAVSKNTDI

-646 KAEEL
+646 KAQEL
-651 GIEIMPAD
+651 GIQIMEAD
-659 DFIKLAK
+659 DFIKLANI
-666 ET
+666 

>member
-1 MNKINIKEAKNR
+1 MNLEEARKKIEQ
-13 IKKLTEEIN
+13 LTATIN

-48 ENLERDFPNLKEE
+48 ENLEREFPELKKDD
-61 NSPTNK
+61 SPTNK
-67 VGGMILEKFEKFEH
+67 VGGTILEKFEKFEH

-89 NVMNEEEFFDF
+89 NVMNEEEFLEF
-100 DNRMKKEINSKDIK
+100 DNRMQKELNTSKIK

-127 LIYQNGKL
+127 LIYEKGKL
-135 IVASTRGDGQ
+135 TVASTRGDGQ

-150 TNNVKVM
+150 TNNVKMM
-157 NNVPKNIKEKNKL
+157 NNVPKSIKDTKKL
-170 IIRGEALIT
+170 IVRGEALIT
-179 KKDFEA
+179 KKDFEI
-185 LNREREELEEVPF
+185 LNKEREELEEIPF
-198 ANPRNAASGGLRQ
+198 ANARNAASGGLRQ

-225 AYQIANYKDFNL
+225 AYQIANYKDFDL

-242 AMEFLLSLGFTVEGV
+242 SMEFLSELGFTVEGV
-257 HPNIDAKEVLKIYN
+257 HPNIDAKKVLETYYD
-271 EIQLNRNKMD
+271 IQEKRSKMD

-291 DDIKSQEKLGFLS
+291 DDVKYQEKLGFLS

-315 KPEEKETLLN
+315 KPEEKETILK

-338 PVAKLKPVQVGGVIV
+338 PVAKLEPVQVGSVTV

-390 NFDKRPKESKEF
+390 VLEKRPSDSKVFEF
-402 VFPNKC
+402 PKKC
-408 PVCGGATAIT
+408 PVCGGDTAVT
-418 EGDVI
+418 DGDVI

-432 SKITKYIE
+432 SKITRYIE
-440 YFVSKAAM
+440 YFVSKPAM
-448 NIDGIGKEWIA
+448 NMERIGKEWIA
-459 TFTKSGLVKNP
+459 VFTKSGLVKTP
-470 ADIYKIKKTDLYK
+470 ADLYKITRDDLFK
-483 FERMGEKLADNMLNS
+483 FERMGEKLASYMLESIENS
-498 IKESKKTT
+498 KNTT
-506 LKRFIYSLGMRQV
+506 LKRFIYALGIRQV
-519 GETTADLLAKYFTSI
+519 GETTADLLAKYFTSV

-541 IEDLENIEGIGE
+541 IDDLQNIEGIGE

-562 LNNDKSKKI
+562 LHNKKTLKL
-571 IDDLLAVGVEPIFE
+571 IDDLLDAGVNPVFE
-585 KMAITESKLTGK
+585 KLTTVESPLTGK

-605 EGFTRTSAKE
+605 EGFTRNSAKE
-615 TAERLG
+615 AAERLG
-621 ATVQSYVSKTTDI
+621 ATVQSAVSKNTDI

-646 KAEEL
+646 KAQEL
-651 GIEIMPAD
+651 GIQIMEAD
-659 DFIKLAK
+659 EFIKLANI
-666 ET
+666 

>member
-1 MNKINIKEAKNR
+1 
-13 IKKLTEEIN
+13 
-22 YHNKLY
+22 
-28 YTDDNPEI
+28 
-36 EDYEY
+36 
-41 DKLFREL
+41 
-48 ENLERDFPNLKEE
+48 
-61 NSPTNK
+61 
-67 VGGMILEKFEKFEH
+67 
-81 PIAMYSLS
+81 
-89 NVMNEEEFFDF
+89 
-100 DNRMKKEINSKDIK
+100 
-114 YTVENKFDGLALE
+114 
-127 LIYQNGKL
+127 
-135 IVASTRGDGQ
+135 
-145 VGENV
+145 
-150 TNNVKVM
+150 
-157 NNVPKNIKEKNKL
+157 
-170 IIRGEALIT
+170 
-179 KKDFEA
+179 
-185 LNREREELEEVPF
+185 
-198 ANPRNAASGGLRQ
+198 
-211 LDSSESKK
+211 
-219 RRLKFF
+219 
-225 AYQIANYKDFNL
+225 
-237 TNEYK
+237 
-242 AMEFLLSLGFTVEGV
+242 
-257 HPNIDAKEVLKIYN
+257 
-271 EIQLNRNKMD
+271 MD

-408 PVCGGATAIT
+408 PVCGGDTAIT

-621 ATVQSYVSKTTDI
+621 ATVQSSVSKTTDI

-659 DFIKLAK
+659 DFIKLVN
-666 ET
+666 E

>member
-1 MNKINIKEAKNR
+1 MNIEEAKNR

-257 HPNIDAKEVLKIYN
+257 HPNIDTKEVLKIYN

-338 PVAKLKPVQVGGVIV
+338 PVAKLKPVQIGGVIV

-408 PVCGGATAIT
+408 PVCGGDTAIT
-418 EGDVI
+418 DGDVI

-621 ATVQSYVSKTTDI
+621 ATVQSSVSKTTDI

-659 DFIKLAK
+659 DFIKLVN
-666 ET
+666 E

>member
-1 MNKINIKEAKNR
+1 MNIEEAKNR

-242 AMEFLLSLGFTVEGV
+242 AMEFLSDLGFTVEGV

-390 NFDKRPKESKEF
+390 NLDKRPKESKEF

-408 PVCGGATAIT
+408 PVCGGDTAIT

-448 NIDGIGKEWIA
+448 NIEGIGKEWIA
-459 TFTKSGLVKNP
+459 IFTKSGLVKPP

-621 ATVQSYVSKTTDI
+621 ATVQSSVSKTTDI

-659 DFIKLAK
+659 DFIKLVN
-666 ET
+666 E

>member
-1 MNKINIKEAKNR
+1 MNLEEARKKIEQ
-13 IKKLTEEIN
+13 LTATIN

-48 ENLERDFPNLKEE
+48 ENLEREFPELKKDD
-61 NSPTNK
+61 SPTNK
-67 VGGMILEKFEKFEH
+67 VGGTILEKFEKFEH

-89 NVMNEEEFFDF
+89 NVMNEEEFLEF
-100 DNRMKKEINSKDIK
+100 DNRMQKELNTSKIK

-127 LIYQNGKL
+127 LIYEKGKL
-135 IVASTRGDGQ
+135 TVASTRGDGQ

-150 TNNVKVM
+150 TNNVKMM
-157 NNVPKNIKEKNKL
+157 NNVPKSIKDTKKL
-170 IIRGEALIT
+170 IVRGEALIT
-179 KKDFEA
+179 KKDFEI
-185 LNREREELEEVPF
+185 LNKEREELEEIPF
-198 ANPRNAASGGLRQ
+198 ANARNAASGGLRQ

-225 AYQIANYKDFNL
+225 AYQIANYKDFDL

-242 AMEFLLSLGFTVEGV
+242 SMEFLSELGFTVEGV
-257 HPNIDAKEVLKIYN
+257 HPNIDAKKVLETYYD
-271 EIQLNRNKMD
+271 IQEKRSKMD

-291 DDIKSQEKLGFLS
+291 DDVKYQEKLGFLS

-315 KPEEKETLLN
+315 KPEEKETILK

-338 PVAKLKPVQVGGVIV
+338 PVAKLEPVQVGGVTV

-390 NFDKRPKESKEF
+390 VLEKRPSDSKVFEF
-402 VFPNKC
+402 PKKC
-408 PVCGGATAIT
+408 PVCGGDTAVT
-418 EGDVI
+418 DGDVI

-432 SKITKYIE
+432 SKITRYIE
-440 YFVSKAAM
+440 YFVSKPAM
-448 NIDGIGKEWIA
+448 NMERIGKEWIA
-459 TFTKSGLVKNP
+459 VFTKSGLVKTP
-470 ADIYKIKKTDLYK
+470 ADLYKITRDDLFK
-483 FERMGEKLADNMLNS
+483 FERMGEKLASYMLESIENS
-498 IKESKKTT
+498 KNTT
-506 LKRFIYSLGMRQV
+506 LKRFIYALGIRQV
-519 GETTADLLAKYFTSI
+519 GETTADLLAKYFTSV

-541 IEDLENIEGIGE
+541 INDLQNIEGIGE
-553 ISAKSIYDF
+553 ISAKSIDDF
-562 LNNDKSKKI
+562 LHNKKTLKL
-571 IDDLLAVGVEPIFE
+571 IDDLLDAGVNPVFE
-585 KMAITESKLTGK
+585 KLTTVESPLTGK

-605 EGFTRTSAKE
+605 EGFTRNSAKE
-615 TAERLG
+615 AAERLG
-621 ATVQSYVSKTTDI
+621 ATVQSAVSKNTDI

-646 KAEEL
+646 KAQEL
-651 GIEIMPAD
+651 GIQIMEAD
-659 DFIKLAK
+659 DFIKLANI
-666 ET
+666 

>member
-1 MNKINIKEAKNR
+1 MDIEEAKNR

-48 ENLERDFPNLKEE
+48 ENLERDFPQFKDK

-242 AMEFLLSLGFTVEGV
+242 AMEFLLSLGFTVERV
-257 HPNIDAKEVLKIYN
+257 RPNINAKEVLKIYN

-390 NFDKRPKESKEF
+390 NLDKRPKESKEF

-408 PVCGGATAIT
+408 PVCGGDTAIT

-483 FERMGEKLADNMLNS
+483 FERMGDKLADNMLNS

-621 ATVQSYVSKTTDI
+621 ATVQSSVSKTTDI

-659 DFIKLAK
+659 DFIKLVN
-666 ET
+666 E